1 MGLREKWLDYLHVS
15 YHMNGLGDSSYEHNF
30 FLKGHINIILTFF
43 FFFLFMYNDYTIP
56 VAYVGPHL

>member
-15 YHMNGLGDSSYEHNF
+15 YHMNGLGDSYEHSFNP
-30 FLKGHINIILTFF
+30 FF
-43 FFFLFMYNDYTIP
+43 FPSLFMYNDYTIP